1 MELEPVF
8 DIPYGQVGKRV
19 LAMDLL
25 LPPPPREALVPAVV
39 WLHGGGWYS
48 GDKRRV
54 ITNGM
59 LDDLPRAGF
68 ALASVGYRLA
78 GEAPFPAPIHDVKAA
93 LRFLHA
99 HGASIGIDPARIAI
113 AGFSAGGH
121 LAALAATSAGVSDLE
136 GDEDSASDPTRVAAA
151 IVLAGPT
158 DFLQNPRATDPAQNP
173 LAAASVPC
181 GEHML
186 LGGAVLERVEGARL
200 ANPLRYIRPGMPPF
214 LIVQGAE
221 DEIVPLSQAELL
233 YDALRAAGADATLV
247 VVEDGNH
254 GFWEAGKPY
263 PREPMPPVIR
273 RWMVQFLQA
282 HLQQK
287 AGFPLRDRHTV
298 RVAKLRGP
306 ISGNDPG

>member
-1 MELEPVF
+1 MELERVR
-8 DIPYGQVGKRV
+8 DIPYGQIGERT
-19 LAMDLL
+19 LALDLL
-25 LPPPPREALVPAVV
+25 LPPPPRNTLLPAVV

-48 GDKRRV
+48 GNKRGV
-54 ITNGM
+54 LTNGM

-68 ALASVGYRLA
+68 ALASVDYRLA
-78 GEAPFPAPIHDVKAA
+78 GEATFPAPIHDVKAA

-99 HGASIGIDPARIAI
+99 HGASLGIDPERIAI

-121 LAALAATSAGVSDLE
+121 LAALAATSAGVSELE
-136 GDEDSASDPTRVAAA
+136 GVAGLPGHPPRVAAA
-151 IVLAGPT
+151 IVLASPT

-173 LAAASVPC
+173 LAAAGVPC

-186 LGGAVLERVEGARL
+186 LGGPVLERVEGARM

-214 LIVQGAE
+214 LIVQGAA

-233 YDALRAAGADATLV
+233 YEALRAAGADATLV

-263 PREPMPPVIR
+263 PKEPMPPAIR
-273 RWMVQFLQA
+273 RWMVQFLA
-282 HLQQK
+282 SHLRGE
-287 AGFPLRDRHTV
+287 AGFPLRERHTV
-298 RVAKLRGP
+298 RVAKLRETM
-306 ISGNDPG
+306 SDNHPG